1 MSLPSY
7 GVQRSFSPSGS
18 GMARQFG
25 PTMSPSYQA
34 NPQLQAMAQAARFRP
49 PYHPN
54 NPQVISPGAGQW
66 SSGGQ
71 MNSPSYGQPRFPS
84 QRFLTQGTDI
94 RVPKPPKPPEK
105 PLMPYMRYSRK
116 VWDQVKNQ
124 NPDLKLWEIGKIIG
138 QMWRDLNDEDKQEY
152 VDEYEVEKQEYNE
165 SMKSYHNSP
174 SYQEWIAAKGR
185 AQAAI
190 QTQQSMERAMMNS
203 MTFGKMD
210 EPRFSLQSVDE
221 DDDDDDTFSIKHVA
235 AARFQ
240 RNHRL
245 MADVFSEAV
254 VPDVRTVVTKT
265 RLGVLKRQVQS
276 LITHQKKLESEL
288 QQIEEKFEGK
298 RRKFN
303 EDSEKFNDALKKL
316 CEPPEDDELEPASEP
331 LGSASSNKE
340 QTQSEKE
347 ESSAA
352 TETTTESS

>member
-1 MSLPSY
+1 MSLPGY
-7 GVQRSFSPSGS
+7 GVQRPFSASSMGV
-18 GMARQFG
+18 RQFG
-25 PTMSPSYQA
+25 ATMSPSYQT
-34 NPQLQAMAQAARFRP
+34 NPQMQAMAQAARFRP
-49 PYHPN
+49 PFHPS
-54 NPQVISPGAGQW
+54 PQVMNQGGGQW

-71 MNSPSYGQPRFPS
+71 MNAPSYGQQRIP
-84 QRFLTQGTDI
+84 QRFLTQAADI

-138 QMWRDLNDEDKQEY
+138 QMWRDLVDEEKQEY
-152 VDEYEVEKQEYNE
+152 VEEYEIEKQEYNE

-190 QTQQSMERAMMNS
+190 QAQQSMERAMINS
-203 MTFGKMD
+203 FGKID
-210 EPRFSLQSVDE
+210 EPRFSLQSVEE
-221 DDDDDDTFSIKHVA
+221 DDDDDDSFSIKHVA

-240 RNHRL
+240 RNHKL
-245 MADVFSEAV
+245 MAEVFSEAV

-298 RRKFN
+298 KRKFD
-303 EDSEKFNDALKKL
+303 EDSEQFNEALKKL
-316 CEPPEDDELEPASEP
+316 CEPPNEDECEASSESLASTSANKPEPDKSEKDETAEGASE
-331 LGSASSNKE
+331 SS
-340 QTQSEKE
+340 
-347 ESSAA
+347 
-352 TETTTESS
+352 